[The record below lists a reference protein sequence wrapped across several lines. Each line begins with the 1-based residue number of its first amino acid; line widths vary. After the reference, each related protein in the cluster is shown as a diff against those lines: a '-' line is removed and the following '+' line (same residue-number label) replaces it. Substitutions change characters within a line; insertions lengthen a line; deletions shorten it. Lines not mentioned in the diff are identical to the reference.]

1 MAAQAAGY
9 ARLSEEGPAWRGAPV
24 QASAELS
31 SSPKAPCRASPCE
44 TSAGAEPSTARA
56 AGGGAASRARHAAP
70 ALLYEPSLAC
80 ASLPWWLVLLLQAGL
95 WWTLQQQQ
103 PSDPSDDYSVWRDGW
118 AAAAG
123 SHGLCSSS
131 ERGMLRFDE
140 ESGAFIGCDGS
151 AWSRLAF
158 CCAPDQ
164 PEPPTLALA
173 PAGSSGSSNA
183 LHASWRPP
191 AAHGSPVVSYSL
203 FVSREPPAAAGEPAA
218 AEAEVAC
225 RGERLECTVLGL
237 NASQPHFLWLVA
249 HAPGG
254 SSPPSAAAA
263 LQPAPQPVA
272 LSALD
277 DGDCAFGIGDALVLQ
292 FDEPTNRPLAVEG
305 SLSAAAVE
313 RLLDFSPPVLDSSG
327 LLGAWDEAGR
337 SLTLRHG
344 NATHGPGPARD
355 VDLYLAEV
363 RVRIKPEGLAL
374 VAPPGLSLAADSSSP
389 PLKVP
394 GCFVDGFEVGELRWY
409 AEGSDP
415 EAYNVSVDTA
425 SPHSGKH
432 SLRIAAGSGGQ
443 FDGLSASL
451 PGASG
456 EPRGISFWLRT
467 SVAGNVGYL
476 ALGGESLAQSVVF
489 FHLRPSGQAGLLST
503 HGYFMGGNYSVKRW
517 LHVDIALDWK
527 ARSADLSLDD
537 KLVASNVRFV
547 SDEALEGRT
556 LHVFNSDPGTVWWDD
571 FVVH

>member
-56 AGGGAASRARHAAP
+56 AGGGAASPGAVLGVLRSGQMGYEPAARVRALTADS
-70 ALLYEPSLAC
+70 PSLAC

-203 FVSREPPAAAGEPAA
+203 FVSREPPPAAGEPAA

-263 LQPAPQPVA
+263 P
-272 LSALD
+272 
-277 DGDCAFGIGDALVLQ
+277 
-292 FDEPTNRPLAVEG
+292 
-305 SLSAAAVE
+305 
-313 RLLDFSPPVLDSSG
+313 
-327 LLGAWDEAGR
+327 AGR
-337 SLTLRHG
+337 RT
-344 NATHGPGPARD
+344 
-355 VDLYLAEV
+355 
-363 RVRIKPEGLAL
+363 
-374 VAPPGLSLAADSSSP
+374 
-389 PLKVP
+389 PLPRPRAGGGRGV
-394 GCFVDGFEVGELRWY
+394 GCC
-409 AEGSDP
+409 
-415 EAYNVSVDTA
+415 
-425 SPHSGKH
+425 
-432 SLRIAAGSGGQ
+432 
-443 FDGLSASL
+443 
-451 PGASG
+451 
-456 EPRGISFWLRT
+456 
-467 SVAGNVGYL
+467 
-476 ALGGESLAQSVVF
+476 
-489 FHLRPSGQAGLLST
+489 
-503 HGYFMGGNYSVKRW
+503 
-517 LHVDIALDWK
+517 
-527 ARSADLSLDD
+527 
-537 KLVASNVRFV
+537 
-547 SDEALEGRT
+547 
-556 LHVFNSDPGTVWWDD
+556 
-571 FVVH
+571 

>member
-263 LQPAPQPVA
+263 P
-272 LSALD
+272 
-277 DGDCAFGIGDALVLQ
+277 
-292 FDEPTNRPLAVEG
+292 
-305 SLSAAAVE
+305 
-313 RLLDFSPPVLDSSG
+313 
-327 LLGAWDEAGR
+327 AGR
-337 SLTLRHG
+337 RT
-344 NATHGPGPARD
+344 
-355 VDLYLAEV
+355 
-363 RVRIKPEGLAL
+363 
-374 VAPPGLSLAADSSSP
+374 
-389 PLKVP
+389 PLP
-394 GCFVDGFEVGELRWY
+394 LPR
-409 AEGSDP
+409 
-415 EAYNVSVDTA
+415 
-425 SPHSGKH
+425 
-432 SLRIAAGSGGQ
+432 SGG
-443 FDGLSASL
+443 G
-451 PGASG
+451 
-456 EPRGISFWLRT
+456 RG
-467 SVAGNVGYL
+467 VGC
-476 ALGGESLAQSVVF
+476 
-489 FHLRPSGQAGLLST
+489 
-503 HGYFMGGNYSVKRW
+503 W
-517 LHVDIALDWK
+517 
-527 ARSADLSLDD
+527 
-537 KLVASNVRFV
+537 
-547 SDEALEGRT
+547 
-556 LHVFNSDPGTVWWDD
+556 
-571 FVVH
+571 

>member
-1 MAAQAAGY
+1 MAGQAGY

-191 AAHGSPVVSYSL
+191 AAHGSPVVS
-203 FVSREPPAAAGEPAA
+203 
-218 AEAEVAC
+218 
-225 RGERLECTVLGL
+225 GERLECTVLGL
-237 NASQPHFLWLVA
+237 NASQPHFLWL
-249 HAPGG
+249 
-254 SSPPSAAAA
+254 A

-277 DGDCAFGIGDALVLQ
+277 DGDCAFGIGDALAPLPPERRSGGVTEALNLSSSGDALVLQ

-313 RLLDFSPPVLDSSG
+313 RLLDFSPP
-327 LLGAWDEAGR
+327 AGR

-355 VDLYLAEV
+355 VDLYLAEARQV

-432 SLRIAAGSGGQ
+432 SLRIAGGSGGQ

-476 ALGGESLAQSVVF
+476 ALGGKSLAQSVVF

-517 LHVDIALDWK
+517 LH